1 MKNLLILLLLT
12 ELALLPKQ
20 ATAANYYF
28 SSTDGDDSRTSAQA
42 QSSSTP
48 WKTIDKLNSFFSSLQ
63 PGDVVLFKRGDVF
76 YGSISI
82 KKSGGS
88 GSPISF
94 DAYGSGAKPIITGFT
109 DVTSWSNIGSNLW
122 MSSNSVSSL
131 ATLNIVAIRGSFA
144 PIGKWPTN
152 GYNSLTQS
160 GVGTSITHTSL
171 TSSWS
176 GGTVVIRKNHW
187 IIDKSTITSQSGTTI
202 NFSNPTPY
210 TASSGWG
217 WFIQNHQSAC
227 DVQNEWWY
235 DASSKKIG
243 IYSTATPSRVQVST
257 IENLLSIDGN
267 SFLSFNDLIFQ
278 GSNSTA
284 ACPPATQSH
293 VRPETATHTLISKI
307 GATVVVTVH
316 PWPKC
321 GTYREGDER
330 GQHESGGDIGGYV
343 DVTGPPFT
351 DRVGDTIQ
359 RLHDRPQ
366 SGDSGATTAA
376 NSQPMTRRR
385 GNEQSQ
391 MLNWLASRRNPP
403 AAPSRSALHTTSGT
417 RPC

>member
-12 ELALLPKQ
+12 ELALLSIQTK
-20 ATAANYYF
+20 ATNYYF

-42 QSSSTP
+42 QSFSTP

-152 GYNSLTQS
+152 GYSSLIQS

-171 TSSWS
+171 TSNWN

-187 IIDKSTITSQSGTTI
+187 IIDKSTINSQSGTTI
-202 NFSNPTPY
+202 NFSNPTSY

-243 IYSTATPSRVQVST
+243 IYSSGTPTGVQVASVDNLVNIST
-257 IENLLSIDGN
+257 FSYLN
-267 SFLSFNDLIFQ
+267 FNNITFQ
-278 GSNSTA
+278 GSNSA
-284 ACPPATQSH
+284 AVT
-293 VRPETATHTLISKI
+293 IS
-307 GATVVVTVH
+307 
-316 PWPKC
+316 
-321 GTYREGDER
+321 
-330 GQHESGGDIGGYV
+330 SG
-343 DVTGPPFT
+343 
-351 DRVGDTIQ
+351 
-359 RLHDRPQ
+359 
-366 SGDSGATTAA
+366 
-376 NSQPMTRRR
+376 
-385 GNEQSQ
+385 
-391 MLNWLASRRNPP
+391 
-403 AAPSRSALHTTSGT
+403 
-417 RPC
+417 